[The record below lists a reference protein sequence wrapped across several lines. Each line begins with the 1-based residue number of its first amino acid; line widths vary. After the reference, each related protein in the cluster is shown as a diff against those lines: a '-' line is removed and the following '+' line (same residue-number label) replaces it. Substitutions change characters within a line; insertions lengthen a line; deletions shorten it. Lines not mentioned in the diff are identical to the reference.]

1 MSFVRLLLLSSLAYQ
16 SSCFADV
23 NSYFDTIKSDPN
35 ALYAFFKAMP
45 KGGELHYHLAG
56 GAYPEAML
64 AVAAKHDYC
73 LNTTT
78 FAVSKTTETCQGIPA
93 KELSQHPEIYADT
106 VRAWSMKD
114 FIPGKESGHDH
125 FFASFMKFIPLV
137 ANHDAELLSEVMLR
151 AADQQEQY
159 MEIMILPDNNQST
172 AFADPSFTLTDMAA
186 TRNKLLKNT
195 GFLGIIDKSVAKS
208 DHLLEQAQDVLACK
222 QHPEQPVCRLT
233 VRFQCYVLREQSL
246 DKVFAQALHGFE
258 AASRSKA
265 LVAVNLVQ
273 PEDGYLSLRD
283 YRGQMKIFEFLHQA
297 YPQVPIALHAGELAP
312 QDVVP
317 ANTRFHIRDAILVG
331 HAKRIGHGV
340 DIAHEENPDEIM
352 RLLREKNMAVEIN
365 LISNKAILSIAG
377 KQHPLNYYLKHQ
389 VPVVLSTDDE
399 GILRTDLTAQ
409 YVEAAF
415 NHQLDYPTLKQI
427 NRNALTFSF
436 LPGGSLW
443 SKTHPGITV
452 AACKDLN
459 SSSCLKFVQGSNKA
473 QLQRQLELQLAAFEK
488 QYEHEGV

>member
-1 MSFVRLLLLSSLAYQ
+1 MFSVRHVLLSFLVYQ
-16 SSCFADV
+16 SACFAHV
-23 NSYFDTIKSDPN
+23 NQYVDTIKNDPN

-64 AVAAKHDYC
+64 AVAAKHEYC
-73 LNTTT
+73 LDTTT
-78 FAVSKTTETCQGIPA
+78 FAISKTTEACRGIPA
-93 KELSQHPEIYADT
+93 RELRQHPEIYANT

-114 FIPGKESGHDH
+114 FIPGTESGHDH

-151 AADQQEQY
+151 AADQHEHY
-159 MEIMILPDNNQST
+159 MEIMILPDNGASI
-172 AFADPSFTLTDMAA
+172 AFADPSFTLTRMEAMKK
-186 TRNKLLKNT
+186 KLLGNP
-195 GFLGIIDKSVAKS
+195 GFIDTINKTVNKS
-208 DHLLEQAQDVLACK
+208 DHLLNEAQSFLNCGQK
-222 QHPEQPVCRLT
+222 LKQPVCGLT
-233 VRFQCYVLREQSL
+233 VRFQYYVLREQTL

-258 AASRSKA
+258 AASRSKS

-283 YRGQMKIFEFLHQA
+283 YREQMKIFEFLHQN
-297 YPQVPIALHAGELAP
+297 YPEVPIALHAGELAP

-317 ANTRFHIRDAILVG
+317 ADTRFHIRDAMLVG
-331 HAKRIGHGV
+331 NASRIGHGV
-340 DIAHEENPDEIM
+340 DIAHEDNPEEIM
-352 RLLREKNMAVEIN
+352 RLLKEKNMAVEIN
-365 LISNKAILSIAG
+365 LISNKAILAIAG

-409 YVEAAF
+409 YVEAVLH
-415 NHQLDYPTLKQI
+415 HQLDYPALKQI

-436 LPGGSLW
+436 LPGESLW
-443 SKTHPGITV
+443 SKSQPGV
-452 AACKDLN
+452 SVPQCKDLN
-459 SSSCLKFVQGSNKA
+459 SASCLKFIQGSKKA

-488 QYEHEGV
+488 RYDQ